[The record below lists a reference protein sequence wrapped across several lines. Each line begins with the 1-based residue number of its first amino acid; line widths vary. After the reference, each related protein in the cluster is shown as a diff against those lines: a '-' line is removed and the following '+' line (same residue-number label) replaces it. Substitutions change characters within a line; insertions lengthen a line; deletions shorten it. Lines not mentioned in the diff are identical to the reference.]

1 MSQAKKVL
9 ILLGSP
15 RKKGNTATLAQ
26 KCAEGVV
33 TSGGEVEQ
41 IYLHGLSIKPCSHC
55 DACKGKKSNHQ
66 CVIQDDMHTVYHKMQ
81 ESDAIVLV
89 SPVYWFNYSAQL
101 KLVVDRCYT
110 DNFSEGYGMAGKHI
124 GIILTY
130 GDTDLHS
137 SGGINAVRSFEDAF
151 RFIKSDIVGIVHTSA
166 HNLGDILKQPQK
178 LEAAFK
184 LGQKL
189 GTM

>member
-1 MSQAKKVL
+1 MSQSKKVL

-26 KCAEGVV
+26 KCADGAVAA
-33 TSGGEVEQ
+33 GGEVEQ

-55 DACKGKKSNHQ
+55 NACKGKKSNHQ
-66 CVIQDDMHTVYHKMQ
+66 CVIKDDMQTLYLKLQ
-81 ESDAIVLV
+81 GADAIVLA

-110 DNFSEGYGMAGKHI
+110 DNFSEGYGMAGKRI
-124 GIILTY
+124 GILLAY

-151 RFIKSDIVGIVHTSA
+151 RFIKSEIIGIVHASA
-166 HNLGDILKQPQK
+166 YNLGDILKHPKK
-178 LEAAFK
+178 LDAAFT

-189 GTM
+189 GRV